1 LLGFFL
7 RTLFLESEFQ
17 KQPIHGKQKQ
27 LFQKNIHVTVPL
39 MKKITLLLSFF
50 FLISSCGV
58 KQTQNLLSSGNY
70 DLAIDNALSNLRS
83 NKDKKGKQEYV
94 YLLEEAFAKAKERD
108 LNTLNLL
115 SKEANPAQLEKIY
128 TTYIQLNDRQE
139 KIKPIL
145 PLKLIKE
152 GRAAI
157 FPFENYNDQ
166 IIDSKNALSAYLY
179 PNAKKLMG
187 TSDKMNFR
195 KAYDDLDYL
204 NQINP
209 NYKNVLQLMN
219 EAKFKGS
226 DYVTVYTKNETNM
239 IIPARLQNDL
249 LDFSTYGLDDK
260 WTVYH
265 SNKQKGIDYDY
276 AMMIGFR
283 QIYISPEQIKE
294 REFVKERIIKDGVK
308 KLIDANGK
316 EVLDEKGK
324 VVMVDNL
331 RTVNARIY
339 ESRQFKSCQI
349 TAKVDYIN
357 VRNNQL
363 LQSFPVT
370 SEFTFEN
377 FYATYK
383 GDRRASD
390 DNYSYF
396 DKKAV
401 VFPSSEQMVYD
412 TGADLKAKLK
422 TIISRNRFRN

>member
-1 LLGFFL
+1 
-7 RTLFLESEFQ
+7 
-17 KQPIHGKQKQ
+17 
-27 LFQKNIHVTVPL
+27 
-39 MKKITLLLSFF
+39 MKKITLLLSLFV
-50 FLISSCGV
+50 LVSSCGV

-70 DLAIDNALSNLRS
+70 DQAIENAVSNLRT
-83 NKDKKGKQEYV
+83 NKDKKGKQDYV

-108 LNTLNLL
+108 LNTINLL
-115 SKEANPAQLEKIY
+115 AKDANPAQLEKMY
-128 TTYIQLNDRQE
+128 TTYIQLNERQE
-139 KIKPIL
+139 KIKPLL

-152 GRAAI
+152 GRNAI
-157 FPFENYNDQ
+157 FPFDNYNDQ

-179 PNAKKLMG
+179 ANSKKLMA

-209 NYKNVLQLMN
+209 NYKNVLQLID

-226 DYVTVYTKNETNM
+226 DYVSVYTKNETRM
-239 IIPARLQNDL
+239 IIPVRLQNDL
-249 LDFSTYGLDDK
+249 LDFSTYGLNDK

-265 SNKQKGIDYDY
+265 SDKQRGIDYDY
-276 AMMIGFR
+276 GMMINFR

-339 ESRQFKSCQI
+339 EFRQFKSCQI
-349 TAKVDYIN
+349 TAKIDYIN
-357 VRNNQL
+357 LKSNQL
-363 LQSFPVT
+363 IQSFPLT
-370 SEFTFEN
+370 SEFVFEN
-377 FYATYK
+377 IYATYK

-390 DNYSYF
+390 DNYYSYF
-396 DKKAV
+396 DKRAV
-401 VFPSSEQMVYD
+401 AFPSSEQMVYD
-412 TGADLKAKLK
+412 TGEDLKAKLK
-422 TIISRNRFRN
+422 DIISRNRFRN